1 LEDELNISR
10 GDMLVKA
17 DDLPTIEKRFTA
29 TVSWMDA
36 DQLVTGKKYVVQ
48 HGVNKVLAKV
58 DKIHHKIN
66 PDYTGIDADVQGLGM
81 NDIAQVTFKL
91 NKPIFYD
98 KFKEHRTNGSFILI
112 DTQSNNTVGAGFI
125 G

>member
-1 LEDELNISR
+1 
-10 GDMLVKA
+10 
-17 DDLPTIEKRFTA
+17 
-29 TVSWMDA
+29 MDSEN
-36 DQLVTGKKYVVQ
+36 LRPGKKYVVQ

-58 DKIHHKIN
+58 DHIHHKIN
-66 PDYTGIDADVQGLGM
+66 PDYSGIDTDVQGLGM

-125 G
+125 Q